1 MIAGVDLGGSR
12 LRVVVDGRIVA
23 ESPTGP
29 AIRPDEIVARVRAAL
44 PAAVR
49 AIGFAVPGLVA
60 DGKVVRADD
69 LPAIAGWR
77 PFRDLGLPG
86 AVIND
91 AQAALLADAAD
102 LPAGATAAVV
112 MAGTGIGAA
121 FLVHGRVLEGAG
133 GFAGELGSVPA
144 DASGATLD
152 MRASGAAILRAA
164 GCDAP
169 AFAARLAAGDAGAR
183 RIVADAG
190 AALGRG
196 LAGLVNLFNPARL
209 TLAGGAV
216 RWPGYAAAAFGA
228 ARAAALAEPMAQ
240 CALREA
246 DAPDTLVARGAA
258 LAAARA

>member
-1 MIAGVDLGGSR
+1 LIAGVDLGGTR
-12 LRVVVDGRIVA
+12 LRVLVDGRIVA
-23 ESPTGP
+23 ETPTGP
-29 AIRPDEIVARVRAAL
+29 AIRPDEIAARVRAAL
-44 PAAVR
+44 PAGTRAV
-49 AIGFAVPGLVA
+49 GFAVPGLVA
-60 DGKVVRADD
+60 DGAVVRADD

-77 PFRDLGLPG
+77 PFPELGLPG
-86 AVIND
+86 TVIND
-91 AQAALLADAAD
+91 ARAALLADAAD

-121 FLVHGRVLEGAG
+121 LLVHGRVLEGAG

-152 MRASGAAILRAA
+152 MRAAGAAILRAA
-164 GCDAP
+164 GCDAS
-169 AFAARLAAGDAGAR
+169 AFAARLSAGDAGAR

-209 TLAGGAV
+209 TLAGGAL
-216 RWPGYAAAAFGA
+216 RWPGYAAAAFDA
-228 ARAAALAEPMAQ
+228 TRKAALAEPMAQ
-240 CALREA
+240 CVLRVA
-246 DAPDTLVARGAA
+246 TDPDTLVARGAA

>member
-1 MIAGVDLGGSR
+1 VIVGVDLGGTK
-12 LRVVVDGRIVA
+12 LRIVA
-23 ESPTGP
+23 DGKILSETPTGAAVGP
-29 AIRPDEIVARVRAAL
+29 REIVARVHAAL
-44 PAAVR
+44 PAGTRAV
-49 AIGFAVPGLVA
+49 GFAVPGLVA

-77 PFRDLGLPG
+77 PFPDLGLPG

-91 AQAALLADAAD
+91 ARAALLADAAD

-133 GFAGELGSVPA
+133 GFAGEFGSVPA

-152 MRASGAAILRAA
+152 ARAAGAAILRAA

-169 AFAARLAAGDAGAR
+169 AFAARLAAGDADAR
-183 RIVADAG
+183 RVVADAG

-209 TLAGGAV
+209 TLAGGAL
-216 RWPGYAAAAFGA
+216 RWPGYAAAAFDA
-228 ARAAALAEPMAQ
+228 ARRTALAEPMAQ

-246 DAPDTLVARGAA
+246 DEPDTLVARGAA